1 MRSAG
6 IQYVLLYFV
15 VTNTLTSLWCSGIQ
29 FPPTLNEGDG
39 RKTAK
44 WESLGVFG
52 AGRGGTSEAVFRNS
66 AAAFDINYTINR
78 SRWHAGRPSGL
89 GHEWVGFLFI
99 TKREPSHAMNEFPT
113 APPSGGA
120 DTLDGGFVFWGT
132 SEAVFSRIEPNAS
145 RK

>member
-1 MRSAG
+1 MKNPKKKG
-6 IQYVLLYFV
+6 EIVGHL
-15 VTNTLTSLWCSGIQ
+15 
-29 FPPTLNEGDG
+29 P
-39 RKTAK
+39 
-44 WESLGVFG
+44 
-52 AGRGGTSEAVFRNS
+52 RNS

-120 DTLDGGFVFWGT
+120 DTLDGGFVYFPRVSKKKKKEFGIIIRFSPRCHFHSFKSCGT
-132 SEAVFSRIEPNAS
+132 EFEQWFALQI
-145 RK
+145 

>member
-1 MRSAG
+1 M
-6 IQYVLLYFV
+6 
-15 VTNTLTSLWCSGIQ
+15 
-29 FPPTLNEGDG
+29 
-39 RKTAK
+39 
-44 WESLGVFG
+44 LGVTHY
-52 AGRGGTSEAVFRNS
+52 APVGGEFAEVWGCAALGHLPRNS

-120 DTLDGGFVFWGT
+120 DTLDGGFVYFPRVSKKKKGNLRALIC
-132 SEAVFSRIEPNAS
+132 SVANAKS
-145 RK
+145 KNRNRLRRGDTLTTACGKPM